1 MTDAPRRLAIYARVS
16 TPDQDVTP
24 QLVRLREWAAA
35 GGYIVHLEQT
45 DVASGKKMHRPGQE
59 LIIKAFKG
67 RRVHAVAVCKIDRWA
82 RSMINLASTVKE
94 MHDNGVEFH
103 AIDQVMT
110 VKPHD
115 STSKLIMGI
124 LGNIAE
130 WEGNIISERT
140 RDGLRG
146 KVGRGRHPNDC
157 GLISPCPTRVHLNL
171 RPKQTS
177 VSQTNGIPE
186 LPGAIL

>member
-1 MTDAPRRLAIYARVS
+1 MTEPRRLAIYARVS
-16 TPDQDVTP
+16 TPDQSFDA
-24 QLVRLREWAAA
+24 QLVRLREWASFSGFRIHIEA
-35 GGYIVHLEQT
+35 T

-59 LIIKAFKG
+59 TIIKAF
-67 RRVHAVAVCKIDRWA
+67 RARHVHAVAVCKIDRWA
-82 RSMINLASTVKE
+82 RSIVNLASTVKE

-103 AIDQVMT
+103 AIDQGMS

-140 RDGLRG
+140 RESLRG
-146 KVGRGRHPNDC
+146 RVGKGRHRKDC
-157 GLISPCPTRVHLNL
+157 GINSPCPTHVHLTL
-171 RPKQTS
+171 KSQTS
-177 VSQTNGIPE
+177 VSRTNGIPE
-186 LPGAIL
+186 IPGAQP